1 MPASHH
7 SVFLQA
13 GCPSCRQTNSVKALS
28 RVYRRLKKHLWKPS
42 IHSIQI
48 FSINGHKENTKYQQG
63 ADLSAMLAG
72 TMCLMQMAF
81 RPRTVAEAS
90 SMPSEQQNGRSIS
103 TSSGPVAFCT
113 ASEYS
118 TSVHRQLPQ
127 VCIQLPASAVH
138 VVLPA
143 FTAACH
149 AAGYQSTVCFIRDMT

>member
-1 MPASHH
+1 MEA
-7 SVFLQA
+7 
-13 GCPSCRQTNSVKALS
+13 
-28 RVYRRLKKHLWKPS
+28 KHPLNTD
-42 IHSIQI
+42 I
-48 FSINGHKENTKYQQG
+48 FNKWAQRKHKISTQKG

-81 RPRTVAEAS
+81 CPRTVAEAS